1 MIAAWRKL
9 KIEIL
14 LKPGKMQRYSR
25 PVQKTYC
32 KQPRN
37 HASEQG
43 SNEPLFVYKPNTS
56 VNISEDCK
64 RFLNK
69 VSITELD
76 YEDARICKGDLNE
89 VKLLKNLKL
98 NRKH

>member
-14 LKPGKMQRYSR
+14 LKPGKMQMYSR
-25 PVQKTYC
+25 PDQKTYC

-37 HASEQG
+37 HASKQG
-43 SNEPLFVYKPNTS
+43 SNEPLFVYKRNKL
-56 VNISEDCK
+56 VNISENCK

-69 VSITELD
+69 VSIPELD
-76 YEDARICKGDLNE
+76 YEDARICKGDLN